1 MFADGVFTTGN
12 SRRYYFIVF
21 HRYDSSMRI
30 VEQLANTS
38 GYTCVQ
44 DNVGQSIFVGE
55 YMLPIAR
62 PGTPLYFDFRVP
74 VMARV
79 LTFELVG
86 DLSAFSDEGSEQADS
101 ESKDTPL
108 ANSLSLV
115 NRVRIYRYVPS
126 AELGK
131 WPLLNAV

>member
-1 MFADGVFTTGN
+1 MCD
-12 SRRYYFIVF
+12 R
-21 HRYDSSMRI
+21 SMRDFK
-30 VEQLANTS
+30 QLANTFE
-38 GYTCVQ
+38 YVCMQ
-44 DNVGQSIFVGE
+44 DNIGRSIFVGE

-62 PGTPLYFDFRVP
+62 QGTPLYFDFRVP
-74 VMARV
+74 VVARV

-126 AELGK
+126 ASAELGK